1 MPVVPAMVPP
11 LSPFRDGSSRP
22 TTGARRGGCAVREG
36 REPRARIAHRTRA
49 GIARATWR
57 GCRGVAGGCCAA
69 RPKGRSAGRPGCR
82 AAPGWWG
89 APDPTTRVPAS
100 GSRPGAARATWR
112 AGRGAWARPCR
123 ASGTRGGWPLRAG
136 TGRCGRGATTRAPSA
151 PASRSPGGTSGGSP
165 TGAAQGSGNAPDGGR
180 RQRPPA
186 RRGNA
191 AVVTGPYG
199 ASLKPPATPGDLYR
213 VLTWNSVPGSRTL
226 NLDGMR
232 TVVAREPIR
241 VDSQMPRVPS

>member
-1 MPVVPAMVPP
+1 MWTEGYHAGAVGLSESAITEARPAA
-11 LSPFRDGSSRP
+11 
-22 TTGARRGGCAVREG
+22 ARR
-36 REPRARIAHRTRA
+36 EPH
-49 GIARATWR
+49 
-57 GCRGVAGGCCAA
+57 GVAGM
-69 RPKGRSAGRPGCR
+69 P
-82 AAPGWWG
+82 
-89 APDPTTRVPAS
+89 
-100 GSRPGAARATWR
+100 
-112 AGRGAWARPCR
+112 
-123 ASGTRGGWPLRAG
+123 
-136 TGRCGRGATTRAPSA
+136 
-151 PASRSPGGTSGGSP
+151 P
-165 TGAAQGSGNAPDGGR
+165 TGAR

-199 ASLKPPATPGDLYR
+199 ASLKPPATPGDLYC

>member
-1 MPVVPAMVPP
+1 MAAPALPRGRGGAAAPPEKGGNYGQGQPIAHEPVLRVPRGAGTEASREGAVRRDRRGGRRDARDAGRR
-11 LSPFRDGSSRP
+11 RDGGGERLTRP
-22 TTGARRGGCAVREG
+22 RARLPPGGAQARRGDV
-36 REPRARIAHRTRA
+36 
-49 GIARATWR
+49 
-57 GCRGVAGGCCAA
+57 
-69 RPKGRSAGRPGCR
+69 AGRPGEGQGRDHAAR
-82 AAPGWWG
+82 AAPG
-89 APDPTTRVPAS
+89 
-100 GSRPGAARATWR
+100 
-112 AGRGAWARPCR
+112 AGGP
-123 ASGTRGGWPLRAG
+123 
-136 TGRCGRGATTRAPSA
+136 CGRGPDDVGEGLPRGHRRP
-151 PASRSPGGTSGGSP
+151 RRVGHRGGTSGGSP

-180 RQRPPA
+180 RQRLPA